1 MKSED
6 YDSIET
12 KCFECGRN
20 WFKLSRMKEGQVLAE
35 CTHCGHAHTL
45 DSVLGKKRRVP
56 VLYWF
61 SAPKNIER
69 CMDCRSNLKIWDVSY
84 NGRFANSKCENC
96 GLLHTFK
103 KPRFRGWRL
112 IKVTRIVDDK
122 VLDLKERLDLTEIK
136 GIGQKRAET
145 LNSVGINN
153 VSDLVNSNVVIL
165 SSKTSISEKFLLKW
179 IRQAKEFL
187 NKKN

>member
-1 MKSED
+1 MTSES
-6 YDSIET
+6 YESIET

-20 WFKLSRMKEGQVLAE
+20 CFELSRMKEGQVLAE

-45 DSVLGKKRRVP
+45 DAVAVKKTRVP

-69 CMDCRSNLKIWDVSY
+69 CVDCKSKLKIWDVSY

-96 GLLHTFK
+96 GLIHSFK

-112 IKVTRIVDDK
+112 VGVTRRMGDN
-122 VLDLKERLDLTEIK
+122 VLDLKGTFDLTEIK
-136 GIGQKRAET
+136 GIGIKRAEV
-145 LNSVGINN
+145 LDQAGIK
-153 VSDLVNSNVVIL
+153 SALDLVNSPVVVL
-165 SSKTSISEKFLLKW
+165 SSKTGISEKFLIKW
-179 IRQAKEFL
+179 MKQANELLQKQ
-187 NKKN
+187 